1 MNSVFS
7 AQLPTLNKIEE
18 YVFTNTTLGTK
29 PESQSIAQS
38 FDTVWKIA
46 MDGNLYKLVCSIG
59 LLIAI
64 FAVGFWCVKFYISLE
79 EGGYRP
85 AVNEM
90 IFPLV
95 LIVLLSNG
103 GANMRDAT
111 VATRNV
117 LNNVNESVNKVVSM
131 DIDMRTAIKTLA
143 THEAV
148 KDTLT
153 TMFNSCYAKPNLN
166 EFGGCVQS
174 RKIAAQNL
182 VRKAGSTIQNSGNA
196 AFQAQLSIW
205 EANWQQTANVFSSI
219 VTPEQALVIP
229 QIEVPKDN
237 TNTTNDTGP
246 LDSPI
251 IGKPNSGTP
260 TPTGASSKNTPD
272 VFTDRS
278 VYSSDASKRAINTTI
293 MSFRTAFLYVIEV
306 MMLVTALIGPIFVA
320 LSMFPIGTK
329 PLLAWGTSFLSLG
342 FCKICFS
349 LISGLSAIAFVYTD
363 PDKIDMTV
371 VAVVLGLL
379 APVLSFGIASG
390 SGIGAL
396 NNIATVSQNFGIN
409 PGTGYYNPNVGNGLS
424 DKVTPTIDN

>member
-1 MNSVFS
+1 MNSVFL

-18 YVFTNTTLGTK
+18 YVFTNTALSK
-29 PESQSIAQS
+29 NLDSQSVAKS

-117 LNNVNESVNKVVSM
+117 LNNVNESVNKVVSL

-143 THEAV
+143 TNEAV

-153 TMFNSCYAKPNLN
+153 TMFDSCYARPNLN
-166 EFGGCVQS
+166 EFGGCVQN

-182 VRKAGSTIQNSGNA
+182 VKKAGSTIQNSGNA

-229 QIEVPKDN
+229 QIEVPGN
-237 TNTTNDTGP
+237 TTTTNTTNATGP
-246 LDSPI
+246 LDSPSSTSS
-251 IGKPNSGTP
+251 SGTP
-260 TPTGASSKNTPD
+260 ISTRKSNTEAPN
-272 VFTDRS
+272 VFDHST
-278 VYSSDASKRAINTTI
+278 YSSDAPKRAINNTI

-329 PLLAWGTSFLSLG
+329 PVMAWGTSFLSLG

-349 LISGLSAIAFVYTD
+349 LISGLSAIAFVYAG
-363 PDKIDMTV
+363 PDNTDMTV

-396 NNIATVSQNFGIN
+396 NNIGTVSQNFGIN
-409 PGTGYYNPNVGNGLS
+409 TGTGYYNPNVGNGINEVGNTQS
-424 DKVTPTIDN
+424 E

>member
-1 MNSVFS
+1 MNSVFL

-18 YVFTNTTLGTK
+18 YVFTNTALSTNLD
-29 PESQSIAQS
+29 SQSVAKS

-95 LIVLLSNG
+95 LVVLLSNG

-117 LNNVNESVNKVVSM
+117 LNNVNESVNKVVSL
-131 DIDMRTAIKTLA
+131 DVDMRTAIKTLA
-143 THEAV
+143 TNEAV

-153 TMFNSCYAKPNLN
+153 TMFDSCYAKPNLN
-166 EFGGCVQS
+166 EFGGCVQN

-182 VRKAGSTIQNSGNA
+182 VKKAGSTIQNSGNA

-205 EANWQQTANVFSSI
+205 EANWQQTANIFSSI

-229 QIEVPKDN
+229 QIKVPG
-237 TNTTNDTGP
+237 NTTTTSTTGP

-251 IGKPNSGTP
+251 ISKPSSGTP
-260 TPTGASSKNTPD
+260 TPTEASSQKAPD

-306 MMLVTALIGPIFVA
+306 MMLVTALIGPLFVA

-329 PLLAWGTSFLSLG
+329 PVLAWGTSFLSLG

-349 LISGLSAIAFVYTD
+349 LISGLSAIAFVYAG
-363 PDKIDMTV
+363 PDIDMTV

-396 NNIATVSQNFGIN
+396 NNIGTVSQNFGIN
-409 PGTGYYNPNVGNGLS
+409 TGTGYYNPNVGNGINE
-424 DKVTPTIDN
+424 VDNIKLK